1 MHVFKNA
8 SIRAQNCSDFWRF
21 AKSTGLGRQVRLL
34 DIERE
39 TRMRQIMK
47 NLALAACWLT
57 STVVAQTR
65 VDLQNQSKN
74 VNLQAQP
81 RTAPLKAGAVLPAT
95 CLLADLFFQTTAPAG
110 TNIYGCTSTNNWSL
124 EGGTGGTGGNL
135 TIDLSGTVVG
145 TRAIANFIPGAGIL
159 DTFIDTGSQINIQ
172 QNVDTGLILSR
183 ANHQSGQTLLCA
195 SASASA
201 TTYTCAMTPTL
212 TSYTTGMVLNWTPDV
227 NGAGGPTTLNVDVL
241 GATAVKLA
249 DGATDPVAG
258 DLAGG
263 GMYVI
268 WYDGTVFRLMR
279 SSLVNA
285 QAGTQPACSVTLR
298 GRFWT
303 VFGATGTKD
312 SVTVCAK
319 DATNAYAWRTIY

>member
-1 MHVFKNA
+1 
-8 SIRAQNCSDFWRF
+8 
-21 AKSTGLGRQVRLL
+21 
-34 DIERE
+34 
-39 TRMRQIMK
+39 MRRTMK
-47 NLALAACWLT
+47 NLALAGCWLT
-57 STVVAQTR
+57 STLVAQTR

-81 RTAPLKAGAVLPAT
+81 HTAPLKSGAVLPAT

-135 TIDLSGTVVG
+135 TIDLNGTVVG

-159 DTFIDTGSQINIQ
+159 DTLVDTGSQINIQ

-195 SASASA
+195 SASGSA

-212 TSYTTGMVLNWTPDV
+212 TTYTTGMVLNWTPDV
-227 NGAGGPTTLNVDVL
+227 SGAGGPTTLNVDAL
-241 GATAVKLA
+241 GAEPVKLS
-249 DGATDPVAG
+249 DGATDPALGDVIAG
-258 DLAGG
+258 KMNA
-263 GMYVI
+263 I
-268 WYDGTVFRLMR
+268 WFDGTVFRLMN
-279 SSLVNA
+279 SSPVSALTGA
-285 QAGTQPACSVTLR
+285 QPTCSVALR